1 MTYLSSWEE
10 FEKGAERL
18 YLHDPINVCFFTV
31 ISYVYF
37 TVIIICSPCYIVFN
51 MVYIF

>member
-18 YLHDPINVCFFTV
+18 YLQDPINVCSLTK
-31 ISYVYF
+31 SYYH
-37 TVIIICSPCYIVFN
+37 ILYSSCLIVSD
-51 MVYIF
+51 

>member
-31 ISYVYF
+31 ISCLLYSYYHMF
-37 TVIIICSPCYIVFN
+37 TMLYRF
-51 MVYIF
+51 